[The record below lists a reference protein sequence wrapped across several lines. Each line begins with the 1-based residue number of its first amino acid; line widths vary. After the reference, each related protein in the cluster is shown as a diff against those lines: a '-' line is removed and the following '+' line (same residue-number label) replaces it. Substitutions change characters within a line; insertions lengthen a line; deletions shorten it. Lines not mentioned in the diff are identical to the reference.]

1 MPEEGP
7 SLPNVTRL
15 SIRTLSVQ
23 SSDVNVRVTRIAIRT
38 LSSVETDVATVR
50 GTRLAI
56 RTLSTSTLPADV
68 VLTTVAYAT
77 VTRPMRKMRRTGPMT
92 VEEAWTIV
100 SSLQVDAE
108 TGIGTPSGDGEVP
121 TITLRWSTDH
131 GHTWSPGLT
140 IELGRAGDYT
150 HRLLWRKLGRARD
163 WQFEVVCDAP
173 VPLTLLGA
181 FANTGAKST
190 V

>member
-1 MPEEGP
+1 MPEGP
-7 SLPNVTRL
+7 TAPALTRL
-15 SIRTLSVQ
+15 
-23 SSDVNVRVTRIAIRT
+23 AIRT
-38 LSSVETDVATVR
+38 LTLQPAPATTRLTRLAIRVITNVETTLATPR
-50 GTRLAI
+50 MTRLAI
-56 RTLSTSTLPADV
+56 RTLSASTLPADV

-121 TITLRWSTDH
+121 TITLRWSKDH
-131 GHTWSPGLT
+131 GHTWSQGLT